1 MYRFIKK
8 RNSPAAATGWEKLNL
23 LLSGFSGQSIV
34 SVDDIVRAI
43 DHLPSFHLEG
53 LREIV
58 YLADFAPAASV
69 VPCTGFGRSEPM
81 GEFVQRERRI
91 FVYRLN
97 HPDVFFHMLHHEIGH
112 FVFFL
117 VISSRVKKRWVTEIF
132 PRSRCV
138 TAYAAV
144 SPWEDF
150 AETYAYY
157 VLNRPVLGSELPRK
171 LAFMRDEVFS
181 GRPDSLKQADR
192 E

>member
-1 MYRFIKK
+1 MHRFIRK
-8 RNSPAAATGWEKLNL
+8 RTSPLEVGGGAKLSL

-43 DHLPSFHLEG
+43 DGIPGFHLEG

-58 YLADFAPAASV
+58 YLPDYAPVASA
-69 VPCTGFGRSEPM
+69 VPCTGFSRSEPM

-97 HPDVFFHMLHHEIGH
+97 CPTVFFQMLHHEIGH

-117 VISSRVKKRWVTEIF
+117 VIGSRVKKRWVTEIY
-132 PRSRCV
+132 PNSRCV

-157 VLNRPVLGSELPRK
+157 LLHRRVLGKELPNK
-171 LAFMRDEVFS
+171 LAFMRDYVFS
-181 GRPDSLKQADR
+181 GRPDSLKQSDR